1 MIVLERL
8 YGLMKM
14 DNDIDIQPRNCRAVI
29 NLLLTRWLVLHQYAA
44 LEKLQTRK
52 STQPTS
58 ILSGFNFRQG
68 KPVLQIEIIKFKI
81 IELLPEAAFI
91 FPEFQDETDLA
102 QDDFI
107 EIYME
112 HQMLAIKKVREL
124 LNTLEII

>member
-8 YGLMKM
+8 YGLTKM
-14 DNDIDIQPRNCRAVI
+14 DNDIDTQPRNCRAVV

-52 STQPTS
+52 STQPTNM
-58 ILSGFNFRQG
+58 LNEFNFAQG
-68 KPVLQIEIIKFKI
+68 KPVLQIEIIKLKI
-81 IELLPEAAFI
+81 IELLPEAVFI

-112 HQMLAIKKVREL
+112 HQTLAIQKVRKL
-124 LNTLEII
+124 LDDLGII

>member
-14 DNDIDIQPRNCRAVI
+14 DNDIDTQPRNCRAII
-29 NLLLTRWLVLHQYAA
+29 NLLLTRWLILHQYAA
-44 LEKLQTRK
+44 IEKLQTRK

-58 ILSGFNFRQG
+58 MLVKFNFSQG
-68 KPVLQIEIIKFKI
+68 KPVLQIEIIKLKI
-81 IELLPEAAFI
+81 MELLPEASFI

-102 QDDFI
+102 QDDFL

-112 HQMLAIKKVREL
+112 HQILAIKKIRAL
-124 LNTLEII
+124 LDTLGIV